1 MGPQGCTHDFV
12 VEQENEFLLR
22 VVCTLCSE
30 VRLEQPIDENF
41 VLVWTDTDYRITS
54 RFYRQLAS

>member
-1 MGPQGCTHDFV
+1 MTFV